1 MSDSQQS
8 TTRALHTV
16 GIVAV
21 VALTLV
27 VAVLL
32 WFLVPAGDATH
43 LRRVL
48 VGTLLFAGFCAAAE
62 LLIVAWL
69 QREFMVPLI
78 TAEQVASRVARGDL
92 KVADMP
98 DSLLARKGGP
108 LLVSVGQMVTRLRE
122 LTGAIQGAA
131 GDAASMAQQIAAST
145 QQMNA
150 STEEV
155 AGTTGDLTERA
166 SQQAL
171 TVRAAADDAA
181 RILEI
186 AKVLAAGAIETAQRN
201 AALAQ
206 LARGH
211 RARLDASSV
220 ELARLADEV
229 ALGTSEA
236 EALAGASADIEKFI
250 AQTRAIAKQTHMLA
264 LNASIEAARAGED
277 GKGFSVVA
285 DEVRK
290 LAGQTSQ
297 AAATTSETVSTVV
310 KSVQVAR
317 ERLLRLLAGGRFARD
332 AAESAVVGLQNVASE
347 ADANDEWTRGIS
359 ASSEEVRALIE
370 QIAGRMREVSAGT
383 EDYAAAAQEIAAA
396 AEELNASTEEIS
408 TSASRLAQAA
418 EKLSRATTG
427 FQLAWTTESPVAKL
441 PAGRAS

>member
-1 MSDSQQS
+1 MSASQQS

-48 VGTLLFAGFCAAAE
+48 VGTLLFTGFCAGAE

-229 ALGTSEA
+229 TLGTSEA

-317 ERLLRLLAGGRFARD
+317 D
-332 AAESAVVGLQNVASE
+332 PAESAVVGLQNVASE

-396 AEELNASTEEIS
+396 AEQLNASTEEIS